1 LPDEFA
7 ATAEH
12 YFVPLAEWL
21 HTRVS
26 EQRPGAFVLGING
39 AQGAGKSTL
48 AAFLADY
55 LRTNARYNVAT
66 LSIDDLYLTRAERDE
81 LARTVHPLL
90 ATRGVPGT
98 HDPEL
103 GCALIR
109 QMKNLGS
116 GETLKLP
123 RFDKLGDDRLPESA
137 WPVVT
142 GPVDLVLFE
151 GWCVGSQPVADAAL
165 TEPVNELE
173 RTHDADGRWRRYVNN
188 QLGERY
194 QDLFALVDALVF
206 MVVPDFDSV
215 RRWRAE
221 QERRLIAARSGAGS
235 QGMSIAPVDDRIAS
249 GIDARIAEF
258 VQYFERISRHNLV
271 ALPERAN
278 VVLRL
283 GQDHQVVAAEY
294 RAG

>member
-1 LPDEFA
+1 
-7 ATAEH
+7 
-12 YFVPLAEWL
+12 
-21 HTRVS
+21 
-26 EQRPGAFVLGING
+26 
-39 AQGAGKSTL
+39 
-48 AAFLADY
+48 
-55 LRTNARYNVAT
+55 
-66 LSIDDLYLTRAERDE
+66 
-81 LARTVHPLL
+81 
-90 ATRGVPGT
+90 
-98 HDPEL
+98 
-103 GCALIR
+103 
-109 QMKNLGS
+109 
-116 GETLKLP
+116 
-123 RFDKLGDDRLPESA
+123 
-137 WPVVT
+137 
-142 GPVDLVLFE
+142 VLFE